1 MFYNPENKA
10 CRQALFRQPAG
21 TLSVLLRQYRS
32 TSLAVL
38 QYFHGSTAVL
48 PKKDYSA
55 FNTTSAPFKRGE
67 VSFTRIS
74 PFSPVVWI

>member
-1 MFYNPENKA
+1 MRTRGGAKKFYPPPGA
-10 CRQALFRQPAG
+10 P
-21 TLSVLLRQYRS
+21 LSVLLRQYRS

-48 PKKDYSA
+48 PKEDYSA
-55 FNTTSAPFKRGE
+55 FNTTSVPFKRGE